1 MSDIYMKGNKTRYS
15 TRKTKQF
22 ASGRVCIDK
31 DCEQV
36 LSIYND
42 NKQCF
47 KHAPKK
53 QPRIRG
59 WIDPD
64 KKKS

>member
-1 MSDIYMKGNKTRYS
+1 MNGTMTPKSGRRS
-15 TRKTKQF
+15 KQYDK
-22 ASGRVCIDK
+22 GRVCTEDK
-31 DCEQV
+31 CEQE

-59 WIDPD
+59 REDART
-64 KKKS
+64 KK

>member
-1 MSDIYMKGNKTRYS
+1 MSNLYMNGTVTPKSG
-15 TRKTKQF
+15 RKSKQF
-22 ASGRVCIDK
+22 GKGRTCSDK
-31 DCEQV
+31 NCEQV

-47 KHAPKK
+47 LHAPKK

-59 WIDPD
+59 REDARN
-64 KKKS
+64 KK

>member
-1 MSDIYMKGNKTRYS
+1 MSPKTG
-15 TRKTKQF
+15 RKTKQF
-22 ASGRVCIDK
+22 EKGRVCSEK
-31 DCEQV
+31 KCEQV

-47 KHAPKK
+47 KHAPKR

-59 WIDPD
+59 REDARR
-64 KKKS
+64 KK

>member
-1 MSDIYMKGNKTRYS
+1 MLDYGFKGTITPKS
-15 TRKTKQF
+15 GRKSKQYEK
-22 ASGRVCIDK
+22 GRVCLTDG
-31 DCEQV
+31 CEQV

-47 KHAPKK
+47 KHAPAK

-59 WIDPD
+59 REDPR
-64 KKKS
+64 KK

>member
-1 MSDIYMKGNKTRYS
+1 MNKVYVKGTIQPKER
-15 TRKTKQF
+15 RKSKQF
-22 ASGRVCIDK
+22 GKGRICSEDK
-31 DCEQV
+31 CEQV

-47 KHAPKK
+47 LHAPKK

-59 WIDPD
+59 RLHPNE
-64 KKKS
+64 KK

>member
-1 MSDIYMKGNKTRYS
+1 MSELYMKGTITPKS
-15 TRKTKQF
+15 GRKSKQYGK
-22 ASGRVCIDK
+22 GRVCLADG
-31 DCEQV
+31 CEQV

-47 KHAPKK
+47 LHAPKK

-59 WIDPD
+59 RLHPNE
-64 KKKS
+64 KK

>member
-1 MSDIYMKGNKTRYS
+1 MSNLYMNGTVTPKSG
-15 TRKTKQF
+15 RKSKQF
-22 ASGRVCIDK
+22 GKDRTCSDK
-31 DCEQV
+31 NCEQV

-47 KHAPKK
+47 LHAPKK

-59 WIDPD
+59 REDARN
-64 KKKS
+64 KK

>member
-1 MSDIYMKGNKTRYS
+1 MNVYMNGTMTPKSG
-15 TRKTKQF
+15 RKSKQYDK
-22 ASGRVCIDK
+22 GRVCTEDK
-31 DCEQV
+31 CEQV

-47 KHAPKK
+47 KHAPAK

-59 WIDPD
+59 REDPR
-64 KKKS
+64 KK

>member
-1 MSDIYMKGNKTRYS
+1 MVTGKRMSGRP
-15 TRKTKQF
+15 RKTKQF
-22 ASGRVCIDK
+22 DTGRVCLD
-31 DCEQV
+31 DSCEQV

-47 KHAPKK
+47 KHAPLK

-59 WIDPD
+59 REDPRV
-64 KKKS
+64 KK

>member
-1 MSDIYMKGNKTRYS
+1 MSTYMKGTNTPKAG
-15 TRKTKQF
+15 RKTKQF
-22 ASGRVCIDK
+22 EKGRVCSTDN
-31 DCEQV
+31 CEQV

-42 NKQCF
+42 NTQCF

-59 WIDPD
+59 REHPD
-64 KKKS
+64 KLK

>member
-1 MSDIYMKGNKTRYS
+1 MSSVYVNGTMSPKTG
-15 TRKTKQF
+15 RKTKQF
-22 ASGRVCIDK
+22 EKGRVCSEK
-31 DCEQV
+31 KCEQV

-47 KHAPKK
+47 KHAPKR

-59 WIDPD
+59 REDARR
-64 KKKS
+64 KK